1 MIEDILEQFK
11 KSRVLIIGDVMLDK
25 YIEGNASR
33 LSPEAPVP
41 VIAVA
46 TERYVPGGAA
56 NVANNIVSL
65 EGNTSIV
72 GLIGTDI
79 AGSQLKKVLNDLNI
93 DISGLVED
101 SQYRTIEKIRIIAQ
115 RQQIA
120 RVDYE
125 GKYHNGFDDLCTS
138 IMKKM
143 GSTDVVIVSDYNKG
157 VINEKMMEFIRNAA
171 AAYELPVI
179 VDPKPPHTAI
189 YKNTHLITPNLKEAE
204 ELSGIKYTDELSITE
219 MGEKILSDLNT
230 SVIITRGELGMN
242 IFEKGKEGVYI
253 PTDAS
258 QVFDVSGAGD
268 TVIATLGLCTAI
280 QLPLQESAMIAN
292 YAAGIVVAKHG
303 TATVTPNELKKRY
316 YEKRTRA

>member
-1 MIEDILEQFK
+1 MIEEILEQFK

-25 YIEGNASR
+25 YIEGNANR

-46 TERYVPGGAA
+46 EERYVPGGAA

-65 EGNTSIV
+65 QGNASIV
-72 GLIGTDI
+72 GLIGQDV
-79 AGSQLKKVLNDLNI
+79 AGSQLKELLQNLNI

-101 SQYRTIEKIRIIAQ
+101 PDFRTIEKIRIIAQ

-125 GKYHNGFDDLCTS
+125 GSKHNGFTSLCES
-138 IMKKM
+138 IVQKM
-143 GSTDVVIVSDYNKG
+143 SNADVVIVSDYNKG
-157 VINEKMMEFIRNAA
+157 VINEKLMDFVRSTA

-179 VDPKPPHTAI
+179 VDPKPPHTLI
-189 YKNTHLITPNLKEAE
+189 YKDTHLITPNLKEAE
-204 ELSGIKYTDELSITE
+204 ELTGIKYSDEHSIAA
-219 MGEKILSDLNT
+219 MGDKILHELNS

-242 IFEKGKEGVYI
+242 IFEKGKNGVYI

-268 TVIATLGLCTAI
+268 TVIATLGLCTATH
-280 QLPLQESAMIAN
+280 LTLEESARIAN

-303 TATVTPNELKKRY
+303 TATVSPEELTKRY
-316 YEKRTRA
+316 YEKRLQL